1 MTFIIRNRSNP
12 TRYLARRP
20 YGPLYTNDPEL
31 AEQFPSAT
39 AAEMVL
45 LPNEVVVDVSSFV
58 AEESAACATLQNL
71 YETSQNQSNPPQPS
85 PTP

>member
-20 YGPLYTNDPEL
+20 YGPLYTDNIDL
-31 AEQFPSAT
+31 AERFPSAT

-45 LPNEVVVDVSSFV
+45 LPNEVVIDITSFV
-58 AEESAACATLQNL
+58 ADEAVACATLQNFH
-71 YETSQNQSNPPQPS
+71 EKSRHQSNPAQPRAA
-85 PTP
+85 P